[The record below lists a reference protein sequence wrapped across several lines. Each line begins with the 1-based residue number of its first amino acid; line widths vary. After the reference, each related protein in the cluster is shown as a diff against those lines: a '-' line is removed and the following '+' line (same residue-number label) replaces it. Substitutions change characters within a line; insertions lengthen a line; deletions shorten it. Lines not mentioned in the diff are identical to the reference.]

1 MKFNNI
7 ILTIL
12 LLIICIKILII
23 LSPIIDHLFYINEKI
38 VELDKL
44 KMYGMIFLHIILLCG
59 LILIIHYFVINKY
72 IKYFRIEKHEKYI
85 KILIDLILTLTLV
98 GLQRNLT
105 YKLEYISSIHPIR
118 SKLIK

>member
-38 VELDKL
+38 VELNKL